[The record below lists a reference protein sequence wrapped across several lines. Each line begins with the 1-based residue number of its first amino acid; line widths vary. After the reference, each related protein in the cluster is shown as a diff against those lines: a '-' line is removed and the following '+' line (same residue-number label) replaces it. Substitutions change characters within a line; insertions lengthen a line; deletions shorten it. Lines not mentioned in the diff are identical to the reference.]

1 MHKIIKIKSLIII
14 AAAICI
20 LSFSFDFKQVSAESK
35 GSSSGVDVVFVI
47 DSSRSMTKSDPTGL
61 TSEAM
66 KMFID
71 MCHTKGDKGGM
82 VAYSGDIVREYK
94 VKELNSETDKLAL
107 KNTLINLNLGNWTD
121 IGLGLKRAVNILKE
135 GNTSGNKP
143 IIILLSDG
151 KNDPERNASESK
163 QDLTEALNAAKLNG
177 YPIYTIGLNADGTV
191 DKNELL
197 NISKETKG
205 INFITNTADELPQII
220 RQIFADNFS
229 LKVLHQE
236 ILTGNGDFQ
245 QVKINIPDNNE
256 VESNISI
263 LSSKPVEIKLSNP
276 KGEFVKIPSDKF
288 IYSKSNVYS
297 LLKLI
302 SPEKGSWV
310 LYVKG
315 SNADKINISL
325 ISNYDLKAY
334 LLLSPE
340 NIKYKGDKVLV
351 TSYLESNGQ
360 KLEDDD
366 IYSTAKGFLVINDLD
381 KSEIKEFPMEYK
393 NNEFAAS
400 YTLSDKDR
408 YELKVRIEASG
419 FIRESEVKALGA
431 ENRKPAL
438 SINFGSISLWNNK
451 SKKITL
457 SQYFTDAD
465 NDKLKFSI
473 LNESPD
479 KLGAVLN
486 GDILSLQGKKIGR
499 STITIVCD
507 DSKGGT
513 VSEAINISTFF
524 ISYIICVIILIIL
537 IAALYILIRK
547 VRNRK
552 GENIPGQVT
561 IQIKG
566 SSGANQPYYKSLS
579 SLKSN
584 FSLHELLDL
593 NPEFKETENIMIKAK
608 KGVLIITNK
617 SQYELESYGKK
628 IESSKRLV
636 MKNNYKITIRL
647 SEKNISINIQYF
659 NS

>member
-1 MHKIIKIKSLIII
+1 MHKFKKIKPLIII

-20 LSFSFDFKQVSAESK
+20 LSFSFDFKQVSAERKS
-35 GSSSGVDVVFVI
+35 SSSGVDVVFVI

-94 VKELNSETDKLAL
+94 VKELNSEADKSAL

-151 KNDPERNASESK
+151 KNDPERNAGESK

-263 LSSKPVEIKLSNP
+263 LSAKPVEIKLSNP
-276 KGEFVKIPSDKF
+276 KGEFAKIPSDKF

-325 ISNYDLKAY
+325 ISNYDLKAH

-340 NIKYKGDKVLV
+340 NIKYKGDKVQV

-473 LNESPD
+473 LNESTD

-499 STITIVCD
+499 STVTIVCD

-513 VSEAINISTFF
+513 VSAAINVSTIF
-524 ISYIICVIILIIL
+524 ISYIICGIILIIL

-566 SSGANQPYYKSLS
+566 SIGSNQPYYKSLS

-593 NPEFKETENIMIKAK
+593 SPEFKETENIMIKAK

-617 SQYELESYGKK
+617 SQCELESYGKK

>member
-1 MHKIIKIKSLIII
+1 MHKFKKIKPLIII

-35 GSSSGVDVVFVI
+35 SSSSGVDVVFVI
-47 DSSRSMTKSDPTGL
+47 DSSRSMIKSDPTEL

-94 VKELNSETDKLAL
+94 VKELNSEADKLAL

-121 IGLGLKRAVNILKE
+121 IGLGLKRAVNILKD

-151 KNDPERNASESK
+151 KNDPERNAGESK

-220 RQIFADNFS
+220 RQIFADNFN

-263 LSSKPVEIKLSNP
+263 LSAKPVEIKLSNP
-276 KGEFVKIPSDKF
+276 IGEFVKIPSDKF

-340 NIKYKGDKVLV
+340 NIKYKGDKVQV

-438 SINFGSISLWNNK
+438 SINFGSILLWNNK

-473 LNESPD
+473 LNESTD

-499 STITIVCD
+499 STVTIVCD
-507 DSKGGT
+507 DSKGGIVST
-513 VSEAINISTFF
+513 VINVSTIF
-524 ISYIICVIILIIL
+524 ISYIICGIILIIL
-537 IAALYILIRK
+537 IAVLYILIRK
-547 VRNRK
+547 VRNKK

-566 SSGANQPYYKSLS
+566 SSGSNQPYYKSLS

-584 FSLHELLDL
+584 FSLYELLDL

-608 KGVLIITNK
+608 KGALIITNK
-617 SQYELESYGKK
+617 SQCELESYGKK
-628 IESSKRLV
+628 IESSKRFF